1 MLFLFTRVNSWE
13 SSTHEVKH
21 VIVFKH
27 PSILSYTLWL
37 ERALKNSEKNL
48 GCPPEPE
55 EREAGCETELA
66 GVLAEGHHTCKEG
79 HRHRGK
85 EGHHTCK
92 EQRCP

>member
-1 MLFLFTRVNSWE
+1 MDPFQHAWIGFDCT
-13 SSTHEVKH
+13 
-21 VIVFKH
+21 
-27 PSILSYTLWL
+27 WL
-37 ERALKNSEKNL
+37 ERALENSEKKP
-48 GCPPEPE
+48 GCAREPE

-79 HRHRGK
+79 HMHRGK